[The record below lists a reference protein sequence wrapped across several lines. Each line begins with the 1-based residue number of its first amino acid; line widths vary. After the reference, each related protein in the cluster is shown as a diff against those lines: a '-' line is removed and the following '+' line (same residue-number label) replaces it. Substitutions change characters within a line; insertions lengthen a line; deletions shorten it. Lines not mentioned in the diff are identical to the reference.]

1 MHRVILL
8 TFALSLAAFPQP
20 RFADYP
26 ATESFQGTPAPPILA
41 TPEQRNYRTRIR
53 NGVAKGEGVWTGS
66 WRNPIPHKTPNFA
79 GHYFVIRWGC
89 GSDCLMMAVVDAK
102 TGKVHGSPLPGPSIG
117 FVLEM
122 DPLTDREIEFQPDSR
137 LMILRNACRT
147 ARSECGVYYFHLTD
161 GQFHRLTTSRS
172 KPQ

>member
-1 MHRVILL
+1 MIRTILL
-8 TFALSLAAFPQP
+8 TLTLSIAAFPQP

-26 ATESFQGTPAPPILA
+26 VTEPFQGTPAPPVLA

-79 GHYFVIRWGC
+79 GRYFVIRWGC

-102 TGKVHGSPLPGPSIG
+102 TGKVHGSPMPGPNNG
-117 FVLEM
+117 FVVEM
-122 DPLTDREIEFQPDSR
+122 DPLTDREIDFQPDSR
-137 LMILRNACRT
+137 LMVLRNACRT
-147 ARSECGVYYFHLTD
+147 ARSQCGVYYFHLTD
-161 GQFHRLTTSRS
+161 GQFQRITTSRS
-172 KPQ
+172 KQQ